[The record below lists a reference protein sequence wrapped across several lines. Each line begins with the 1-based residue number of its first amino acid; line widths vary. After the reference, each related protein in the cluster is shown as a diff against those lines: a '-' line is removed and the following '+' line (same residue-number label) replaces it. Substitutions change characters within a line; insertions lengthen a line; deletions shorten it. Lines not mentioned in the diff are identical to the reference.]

1 MQGLAKV
8 LLIVS
13 GIIHLLPL
21 SGVLGGAQLT
31 RLYGV
36 PIDDPNLLLLMRHRA
51 VLFGL
56 LGAFLLLAAWR
67 TELRPLAC
75 AAGLVSVLSFI
86 AIAWVTPG
94 FNALIQR
101 VVVADWI
108 ATACLLV
115 VALIEV
121 SRHRGSVTAA

>member
-21 SGVLGGAQLT
+21 SGVLGGAQLA

-36 PIDDPNLLLLMRHRA
+36 PIEDPNLLILMRHRA

-56 LGAFLLLAAWR
+56 LGVLLIAAAWR
-67 TELRPLAC
+67 MELRTA
-75 AAGLVSVLSFI
+75 AYVAGLASVLAFI
-86 AIAWVTPG
+86 AVAWITPG
-94 FNALIQR
+94 YNALIQR

-108 ATACLLV
+108 AAACLV
-115 VALIEV
+115 GALLIDV
-121 SRHRGSVTAA
+121 FARRSAAMS